1 MARFVLKSD
10 EGSEDVDVVGTKIG
24 LEERGSHLGRRPGF
38 LSRFEEGS
46 TKIYELP
53 KQVEEP
59 SFAPV
64 DVERCA
70 ELESRLGHRQPGDR
84 VSVKRR
90 MAGDDLRLDLLADG
104 SKGLLDLEDRTVID
118 HRADHQG
125 RQHEFEDV
133 AIRLLG
139 ETRRVP
145 RVVQNRRDL
154 NRGDGPPGI
163 DDS

>member
-1 MARFVLKSD
+1 MLKSD

-24 LEERGSHLGRRPGF
+24 LEERGSHLGRGPSF
-38 LSRFEEGS
+38 LSSFEEGS
-46 TKIYELP
+46 TKVYELS

-59 SFAPV
+59 SFAL
-64 DVERCA
+64 VEVEGCA
-70 ELESRLGHRQPGDR
+70 ELEARLGHRQPGDR
-84 VSVKRR
+84 VSVEGR
-90 MAGDDLRLDLLADG
+90 MAGDGLGLDLLADG
-104 SKGLLDLEDRTVID
+104 PKGLLDLEDRTVID

-125 RQHEFEDV
+125 RQHELEDV

-154 NRGDGPPGI
+154 NRGDGPPGV